1 MERREEEKRSNS
13 YKLRVKANGNSSDD
27 DEWKER
33 KKMNERDDDERVQ
46 DELPSFSFAELTKLK
61 LS

>member
-1 MERREEEKRSNS
+1 METHLVMMKAKRE
-13 YKLRVKANGNSSDD
+13 
-27 DEWKER
+27 